1 MVNCNLRFKVSNMPK
16 QGFKTITV
24 PEQVYLELEKLAKE
38 RFTSVPRIVEYLIS
52 KEAKEKESV
61 VQ

>member
-1 MVNCNLRFKVSNMPK
+1 MPK

>member
-1 MVNCNLRFKVSNMPK
+1 MPK
-16 QGFKTITV
+16 EGFKTITV

-38 RFTSVPRIVEYLIS
+38 RFTSVPKILEYFIS
-52 KEAKEKESV
+52 KETKEKEESV